1 MLYGN
6 AKHSIRNLLAL
17 EKTHI
22 GEKGGQQVLHQTVNI
37 LLIARKGG
45 KDLHE
50 HWLAF
55 AKTLLMNQLT
65 HFVNLLQQ
73 KILIQNIF
81 FWVIRLF

>member
-1 MLYGN
+1 MQYGK

-22 GEKGGQQVLHQTVNI
+22 GEKAVQEGLHQTDNI
-37 LLIARKGG
+37 LLIALKGG
-45 KDLHE
+45 KDRHE
-50 HWLAF
+50 QWLAF

-73 KILIQNIF
+73 ILLVQNF